1 MEIEYDTE
9 KRGGLGHAPEIHKGG
24 IALNGK
30 ELTWRERGRL
40 WLRLGIRLAGTI
52 LVLLF
57 LVYGAPPLL
66 GLLMP
71 FVLALVLTWI
81 LNPAIVKVQ
90 RRFGGSRKALSLV
103 LLILIFTI
111 AGGVLAALV
120 YSIVSEVASLV
131 MNWPS
136 IWADSLQPAIVGMED
151 FLSGLFAGLP
161 DQVSQTTTAALDKLV
176 AWLNEMIPSMLSHVG
191 SAAGS
196 FAFSIPSFA
205 VALVIFVMATYFIA
219 SDYPRLRLMVTDRL
233 SPGVRDFFGSVKRTA
248 VAAFGGY
255 VKAQLILSVV
265 IFFILLVGF
274 VVINQPYSV
283 LLAFLL
289 AVLDFI
295 PIVGSGTVM
304 VPWAVADLFL
314 GEYRHAVELMVI
326 WGIIALFRRG
336 AEPKVVGDQTGLSP
350 ILSLIS
356 IYVGMKIAG
365 VAGMILGPVLCM
377 VVINVGRL
385 GVLDGVLSDLRMAA
399 RDLTAIL
406 KNRPALETEKEHKDT
421 ERHN

>member
-1 MEIEYDTE
+1 MNE
-9 KRGGLGHAPEIHKGG
+9 
-24 IALNGK
+24 K

-52 LVLLF
+52 LVVLF

-71 FVLALVLTWI
+71 FVLALVLAWI

-90 RRFGGSRKALSLV
+90 RRLGASRKALSLV
-103 LLILIFTI
+103 MLILIFTV
-111 AGGVLAALV
+111 AGGLLAALV
-120 YSIVSEVASLV
+120 YSVVSEVASLV
-131 MNWPS
+131 MNWPA
-136 IWADSLQPAIVGMED
+136 IWSGNLQPAITDLEG

-161 DQVSQTTTAALDKLV
+161 QQVNQTATDGLERLV
-176 AWLNEMIPSMLSHVG
+176 AWLNEMIPELLSRAG

-196 FAFSIPSFA
+196 FAFSIPSFV

-265 IFFILLVGF
+265 VFFILLAGF
-274 VVINQPYSV
+274 VVIRQPYSV

-314 GEYRHAVELMVI
+314 GQYRHAVELMVI
-326 WGIIALFRRG
+326 WGVIALFRRV

-377 VVINVGRL
+377 VVINIGRL
-385 GVLDGVLSDLRMAA
+385 GVLDGVLSDLRLAA
-399 RDLTAIL
+399 GDLAAIL
-406 KNRPALETEKEHKDT
+406 KNRPAPETEREQKQG
-421 ERHN
+421 

>member
-1 MEIEYDTE
+1 M
-9 KRGGLGHAPEIHKGG
+9 
-24 IALNGK
+24 
-30 ELTWRERGRL
+30 
-40 WLRLGIRLAGTI
+40 
-52 LVLLF
+52 
-57 LVYGAPPLL
+57 
-66 GLLMP
+66 
-71 FVLALVLTWI
+71 
-81 LNPAIVKVQ
+81 
-90 RRFGGSRKALSLV
+90 
-103 LLILIFTI
+103 
-111 AGGVLAALV
+111 LAALV

-136 IWADSLQPAIVGMED
+136 IWADSLQPAIVGLEG

-161 DQVSQTTTAALDKLV
+161 DQVSQTAVTALDKLV
-176 AWLNEMIPSMLSHVG
+176 AWLNEMIPSLLSHAG

-295 PIVGSGTVM
+295 PIVGSGTVI

-336 AEPKVVGDQTGLSP
+336 AEPKVVGDPDRPVPHPVPHQHLCGHENRRCGGHDSGP
-350 ILSLIS
+350 GA
-356 IYVGMKIAG
+356 VHGGHQHRPPGGAG
-365 VAGMILGPVLCM
+365 RGAL
-377 VVINVGRL
+377 
-385 GVLDGVLSDLRMAA
+385 
-399 RDLTAIL
+399 
-406 KNRPALETEKEHKDT
+406 RPAPGRRRPDCHPEKPSCTGNKT
-421 ERHN
+421 